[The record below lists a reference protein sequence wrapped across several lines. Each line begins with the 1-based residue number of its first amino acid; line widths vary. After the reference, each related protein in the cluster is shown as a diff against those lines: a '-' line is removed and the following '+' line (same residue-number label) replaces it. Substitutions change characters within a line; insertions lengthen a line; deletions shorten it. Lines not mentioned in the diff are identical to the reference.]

1 MFLRRSF
8 LFQGMGQDFLDA
20 VEDVMSGAVFEQ
32 GDLIFRQGD
41 SAEFFYILEEG
52 RIRLSVGQLCSVA
65 TLASKQGEAFGWS
78 SLLGNDKYTATVECL
93 APTKVLRVKGV
104 EIGRVLEQHPQCG
117 LVFFRRVARIIRR
130 RLIDSYRNLLT
141 YDPERT
147 PHSYG

>member
-8 LFQGMGQDFLDA
+8 LFQGMDQDFLDA
-20 VEDVMSGAVFEQ
+20 VAEVMSEAVFEE

-65 TLASKQGEAFGWS
+65 TLANKQGDVFGWS
-78 SLLGNDKYTATVECL
+78 SLMGNDKYTATVECL
-93 APTKVLRVKGV
+93 APTRVLRVKGV
-104 EIGRVLEQHPQCG
+104 EIGRVLEEHPLCG

-130 RLIDSYRNLLT
+130 RLIDSYRILLT